1 MTTTAV
7 KIPISTPGNKA
18 PSGATRD
25 LTDRQARVLK
35 AIAAAVLLAAL
46 MALALYG
53 GPGVVPAS
61 TSFQDLTEAA
71 FATLI

>member
-7 KIPISTPGNKA
+7 KIPTSVKASSVSTE
-18 PSGATRD
+18 D
-25 LTDRQARVLK
+25 LTNRRAYVLV

-46 MALALYG
+46 VALALYG
-53 GPGVVPAS
+53 GPGIVPAS